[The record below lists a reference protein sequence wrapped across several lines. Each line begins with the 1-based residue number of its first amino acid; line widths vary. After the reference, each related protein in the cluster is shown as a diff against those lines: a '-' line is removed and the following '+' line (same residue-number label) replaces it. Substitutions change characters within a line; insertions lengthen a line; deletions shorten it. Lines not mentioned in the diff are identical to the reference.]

1 MYIYLYIYI
10 VAFVL
15 LWALPQLE
23 ISFKIL
29 VHLESCFCKCLECAM
44 ENYWASA
51 LQYSMHPIM
60 AKLAHWLDQAF
71 GQELVVQHEGI
82 LGIAKASG
90 LLPIGEFFLGAS
102 PMSGMKP
109 LVAVQ

>member
-1 MYIYLYIYI
+1 M
-10 VAFVL
+10 AFVL

-90 LLPIGEFFLGAS
+90 LLPIGKFFLGAS
-102 PMSGMKP
+102 PKSGMKP